1 MGRGVKF
8 LLDTDVCP
16 FSEEGRVSMTDSICG
31 KCGHRIDPDQ
41 VVWG

>member
-1 MGRGVKF
+1 MGREVKF

-16 FSEEGRVSMTDSICG
+16 FCEEGRVSMTDSICG